1 MKLEL
6 EAKKAIRNLND
17 PNNDKQSIPEDLSPM
32 SSPKKSDFPRFL
44 AVSETSTIKS
54 KASCLTNDFKFK
66 EPVIDQS
73 RSTGKSIGSFGDK
86 KLESPIQ
93 KKEMKSPLERKR
105 TRSWNFLPKGKK
117 TPLLPNSKT
126 PVKKLATTGPITKQK
141 MNSSLKKTGTLKS
154 PLLRKQT
161 TIKPA

>member
-6 EAKKAIRNLND
+6 EAKKVIRKPND
-17 PNNDKQSIPEDLSPM
+17 PNNDKQSIPEDI
-32 SSPKKSDFPRFL
+32 SPKKSDFPRFL

-54 KASCLTNDFKFK
+54 KASCLTNDFQFK

-86 KLESPIQ
+86 KLDSPIQ

-141 MNSSLKKTGTLKS
+141 MNRSLKKTGTLKS
-154 PLLRKQT
+154 PFLRKQT